1 MRGIGHFF
9 VGYTGTLAGLLLS
22 GKHKEIEHDGMVA
35 MAGGF
40 FAMLPDAHWVLPEPL
55 KSEWHHGFHN
65 SEWANIC
72 FFHRIIDTSLPK
84 DKPIHAFPFYGF
96 GSSSIL
102 SVAYNGEKECLTK
115 EEFPQSLEQYC

>member
-84 DKPIHAFPFYGF
+84 DKPIHAFPFMV
-96 GSSSIL
+96 SA
-102 SVAYNGEKECLTK
+102 VAVSLALLTMEKK
-115 EEFPQSLEQYC
+115 NV